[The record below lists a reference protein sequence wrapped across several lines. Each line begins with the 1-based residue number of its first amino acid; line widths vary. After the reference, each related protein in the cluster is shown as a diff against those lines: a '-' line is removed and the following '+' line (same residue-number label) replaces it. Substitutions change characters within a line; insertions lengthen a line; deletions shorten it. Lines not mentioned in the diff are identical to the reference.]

1 MPLSIIIVGV
11 GKADFSKMEDLD
23 SDTYMLKDHYGRY
36 AARDIVQ
43 FVEFNKYA
51 HDITYLSEDVLREV
65 PRQLVDYMINNGIN
79 PAPNPHDD
87 IDGMI

>member
-1 MPLSIIIVGV
+1 MSIIIVGV

-23 SDTYMLKDHYGRY
+23 SDKYMLKDQYGRY

-51 HDITYLSEDVLREV
+51 HDITYLSEDVLKEV

-79 PAPNPHDD
+79 PAPNPHED